1 MPNFIQQLI
10 QQAMKKK
17 GGDLIAPVLNRSVG
31 KLGPLDL
38 PSRFTPTQ
46 PLRSFPGRPVQ
57 APGLPSPPARV
68 ATKGVSP
75 YAVGGTAVAGGG
87 ALGVGIAATDQIEG
101 ALNRVGPAV
110 DRFFGQITP
119 QAIQQFGKEQE
130 NKGWGGALE
139 MATPLGFLAAPF
151 IPNTRPSS
159 KTSGSRPVGTQAVL
173 NGKPVYWGGDD
184 YGWQLLNGTGSSA
197 TLNSLNTPG
206 TQGRFIQ
213 DTAPRSPGAA
223 QDGGGGFSGAG
234 SFAPID
240 PYAAQNREYERERAR
255 VEAMVKANPDMQ
267 KQAIADERAKVR
279 DQGMAIWA
287 AANPTL
293 AKQVKPGAVGYDA
306 IQRGIGIQELP
317 SLENRAEFTWNQAT
331 QGPTPA
337 VPMADAM
344 LNPAGPGF
352 IGGEGAPPVNFA
364 DPRFENMSPE
374 EFQKLLNQYN
384 KR

>member
-1 MPNFIQQLI
+1 MQEFFTKAGGLLNRITGGPQQLGLGALLYGSSQI
-10 QQAMKKK
+10 QE
-17 GGDLIAPVLNRSVG
+17 
-31 KLGPLDL
+31 PLK
-38 PSRFTPTQ
+38 RTF
-46 PLRSFPGRPVQ
+46 
-57 APGLPSPPARV
+57 GLPTTGDYLRQWESQKTAPAKQ
-68 ATKGVSP
+68 TN
-75 YAVGGTAVAGGG
+75 AG
-87 ALGVGIAATDQIEG
+87 
-101 ALNRVGPAV
+101 
-110 DRFFGQITP
+110 
-119 QAIQQFGKEQE
+119 QQQ
-130 NKGWGGALE
+130 
-139 MATPLGFLAAPF
+139 
-151 IPNTRPSS
+151 RPI
-159 KTSGSRPVGTQAVL
+159 GTQAVL

-197 TLNSLNTPG
+197 TLNSLNAPG

-223 QDGGGGFSGAG
+223 QGGGGGFSGAG

-287 AANPTL
+287 AKYGGPGGL
-293 AKQVKPGAVGYDA
+293 ASKVKPGAVGYDA

-317 SLENRAEFTWNQAT
+317 SLEKRAEFTWNQAT

-352 IGGEGAPPVNFA
+352 IGGEGAPLVNFA

-374 EFQKLLNQYN
+374 KFQKLLNQYT